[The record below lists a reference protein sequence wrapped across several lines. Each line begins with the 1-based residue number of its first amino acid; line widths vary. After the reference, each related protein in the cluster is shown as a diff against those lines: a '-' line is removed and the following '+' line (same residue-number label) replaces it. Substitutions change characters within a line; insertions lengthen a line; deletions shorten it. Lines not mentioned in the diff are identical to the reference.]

1 MTSKQQVKQV
11 LELALSMAESLGPL
25 TQAEA
30 QEYFELLGEINKVFS
45 KTADPEAHTVTI
57 NKKHPIDTLLKKGKV
72 ELSER
77 RYQQLIQIYDQI
89 QIMGVKFISA
99 KQNSYATW
107 FPLEIN
113 GDKTAALYLTGG
125 GEWVVEPISHK
136 AHGELSGEWEGF
148 DLTEFM
154 AMNCPEFD
162 QDDY

>member
-45 KTADPEAHTVTI
+45 RFADPEAHTVTI
-57 NKKHPIDTLLKKGKV
+57 NKKHPIDTLLKGKV

-113 GDKTAALYLTGG
+113 GDKSAALYLTGG

>member
-1 MTSKQQVKQV
+1 MTTKQQVKQV
-11 LELALSMAESLGPL
+11 LELALSMAKDRALEP
-25 TQAEA
+25 
-30 QEYFELLGEINKVFS
+30 F
-45 KTADPEAHTVTI
+45 
-57 NKKHPIDTLLKKGKV
+57 
-72 ELSER
+72 
-77 RYQQLIQIYDQI
+77 
-89 QIMGVKFISA
+89 MGVKFISA